1 MKAVTVAPGTAGSVR
16 LAEVPE
22 SDASLGSVVVEALA
36 DRQSDKH
43 LHVNGCAARDSNP
56 EPAD

>member
-22 SDASLGSVVVEALA
+22 SDASLGSVVEALA